1 MVSSKKAEN
10 VRDVI
15 RYLQKFKNAL
25 IVIYLDDKSI
35 SSPLFTSHIRDIA
48 LLHEAGLKVVI
59 IPGARSRI
67 DEVLNINNIT
77 WTYRENIRIATAQAM
92 PLIKM
97 AAFDVSNTIMTSL
110 AANSITAVIGNWVR
124 ARSKGI
130 IDGFDYG
137 TAGEIDRLDSESLQ
151 TVLNDGFIPIFPC
164 IGWSSAGHP
173 YNISSTSLAQQVA
186 IALKADKL
194 FFLMEDGGLNAKD
207 FSFSSNTREKTFDND
222 FAVSEDGKIAALD
235 LNQVNALKKT
245 FSKSKNKESSENQ
258 KINNTFDLLELATQ
272 ACQQGVTRVH
282 FVDGNMDGVLLTEI
296 FSDFGTGTMIY
307 INNYGK
313 IRPMIQQDIP
323 SVLTLMRPFI
333 QSGKLLPRT
342 QEDIA
347 LAMDD
352 YIVYELDGGIHACA
366 ALHYYDDGQAEIA
379 AVAVDESYNHMGI
392 GPKMIEQLISQA
404 KVKKAAS
411 IFIMTTQAIDW
422 FEKLGFT
429 EDKIESLPKE
439 RRAKWSPDR
448 NSKVYR
454 LKR

>member
-1 MVSSKKAEN
+1 MTSTKKAEN
-10 VRDVI
+10 VREVI

-25 IVIYLDDKSI
+25 VVIYLDEKTI
-35 SSPLFTSHIRDIA
+35 ESPLFSSHIRDIA
-48 LLHEAGLKVVI
+48 LLHQAGLKVVI

-67 DEVLNINNIT
+67 DEVLRTNNIT
-77 WTYRENIRIATAQAM
+77 WSYRENIRIASAQAM

-151 TVLNDGFIPIFPC
+151 TVLDDGFIPIFPC
-164 IGWSSAGHP
+164 IGWNTVGHP
-173 YNISSTSLAQQVA
+173 YNISSTCLAQQVA

-194 FFLMEDGGLNAKD
+194 FYVMENGGLNAKD
-207 FSFSSNTREKTFDND
+207 FDLTSDND
-222 FAVSEDGKIAALD
+222 IDGTSLFNGGITISENGKIAALD
-235 LNQVNALKKT
+235 LNQADNFIKQKK
-245 FSKSKNKESSENQ
+245 NL
-258 KINNTFDLLELATQ
+258 DMLELAVN
-272 ACQQGVTRVH
+272 ACRQGVTRVH
-282 FVDGNMDGVLLTEI
+282 FVDGNLDGVLLTEI
-296 FSDFGTGTMIY
+296 FSGFGSGTMIY
-307 INNYGK
+307 TNNYGK
-313 IRPMIQQDIP
+313 IRPMVQTDIP
-323 SVLTLMRPFI
+323 SVLAVMRPFI

-342 QEDIA
+342 QAELTA
-347 LAMDD
+347 SLTD
-352 YIVYELDGGIHACA
+352 YIVYELDGGVHACA
-366 ALHYYDDGQAEIA
+366 ALHLYDDGQAEIA
-379 AVAVDESYNHMGI
+379 AVAVDEAYNHMGI
-392 GPKMIEQLISQA
+392 GPKMIEELISQA
-404 KVKKAAS
+404 KAKNACS

-429 EDKIESLPKE
+429 EDKIESLPAV

-454 LKR
+454 LK